1 MSNSK
6 QQQQQ
11 QKKEKEHKQ
20 KTIPRTQQQYTVKC
34 WKLLKE
40 TFVFIYNIHSLKH
53 THTYAYIHT
62 YKDSIYCFIHLL
74 KQDKIK
80 EKGKRILLRK
90 KNQLSFIFG
99 L

>member
-53 THTYAYIHT
+53 THIRIHT
-62 YKDSIYCFIHLL
+62 YKDSFN
-74 KQDKIK
+74 
-80 EKGKRILLRK
+80 ILLYSPTK
-90 KNQLSFIFG
+90 TG
-99 L
+99 